1 MERCS
6 VLLITGHRL
15 LSTWDFA
22 LPNADENLD
31 GMEGGMNQHKQITMV
46 RLFRECIL
54 AYLVKIGEG
63 VVVFEEM
70 AKLLWS
76 D

>member
-1 MERCS
+1 VERCS
-6 VLLITGHRL
+6 VLLIRGHRL

-46 RLFRECIL
+46 THFRECIL
-54 AYLVKIGEG
+54 ACLVKVGEA
-63 VVVFEEM
+63 VVVFEEI
-70 AKLLWS
+70 ANLLWS